1 MKLWRNFS
9 KLILKNRI
17 AIQLLKYALIIFL
30 VIFLGALGVLLVEF
44 QGEGYNF
51 YDAFWWALVTF
62 TTVGFGDLYPITF
75 WGRFIAMIVIL
86 LSLVLLAIFTAFIA
100 SSFIDVKLKERRGL
114 SDIKE
119 KKHILICGWNN
130 SSKRILEFLNKM
142 NPKNIPTVVLVN
154 ELAESEL
161 SAIQNNYSNL
171 NLKFIRGD
179 FTNRNI
185 LNKANVKEAN
195 HIILLYDESKPNSVP
210 SDERTIIAAHNIAYL
225 KIKGKISVQLKEEK
239 YSSTLQ
245 RDKIRN
251 VVIYDDVGG
260 DILANSTLNPA
271 VPDFIQETLKYA
283 DGKGFREINIPLEF
297 ISKTYDELFNFFKEK
312 KDLVLLGITSV
323 QPEFSIDN
331 VLSDDSSSIDTF
343 IKKQFELSNKKIK
356 TEERKNRIQVKPD
369 GSYII
374 QDTDKAIVL

>member
-154 ELAESEL
+154 ELPESEL

>member
-1 MKLWRNFS
+1 MKFRRDFS
-9 KLILKNRI
+9 KLISKNRI
-17 AIQLLKYALIIFL
+17 TVQLLKYALIIFL
-30 VIFLGALGVLLVEF
+30 VILLGALGVLLIEF
-44 QGEGYNF
+44 RGDGYNF

-86 LSLVLLAIFTAFIA
+86 LSLVILAIFTAFIA

-119 KKHILICGWNN
+119 KRHILICGWNN

-142 NPKNIPTVVLVN
+142 DPKNIPPVVLVN
-154 ELAESEL
+154 ELSESEL
-161 SAIQNNYSNL
+161 SAIQNNYSIL

-239 YSSTLQ
+239 YSSALQ
-245 RDKIRN
+245 RDRIRN
-251 VVIYDDVGG
+251 VIIYDDIGG

-283 DGKGFREINIPLEF
+283 DGKGFQEINIPLEF
-297 ISKTYDELFNFFKEK
+297 INKTYDELFDFFKEK
-312 KDLVLLGITSV
+312 KDLILLGITSV
-323 QPEFSIDN
+323 QPEFSIDS

-343 IKKQFELSNKKIK
+343 IKKQFELSKKKIK

-374 QDTDKAIVL
+374 QDTDRAIVL

>member
-9 KLILKNRI
+9 KIMTKNKI
-17 AIQLLKYALIIFL
+17 AIRLLKYALIIFL
-30 VIFLGALGVLLVEF
+30 VIFLGALGILLIEF
-44 QGEGYNF
+44 RGEGYNF

-86 LSLVLLAIFTAFIA
+86 LSLVILAIFTAFIA
-100 SSFIDVKLKERRGL
+100 SSFIDIKLKERRGL

-142 NPKNIPTVVLVN
+142 DPKNIPSVILVN

-161 SAIQNNYSNL
+161 SAIQNNYNIL

-185 LNKANVKEAN
+185 LNKANVKEAK

-251 VVIYDDVGG
+251 VIIYDDVGG

-271 VPDFIQETLKYA
+271 VPDFIQETLKYT
-283 DGKGFREINIPLEF
+283 DGKGFQEINIPIEF
-297 ISKTYDELFNFFKEK
+297 INKTYDELFDFFKEK
-312 KDLVLLGITSV
+312 KNLILLGITSV
-323 QPEFSIDN
+323 QPEFSIDS

-374 QDTDKAIVL
+374 QDTDRAIVL

>member
-1 MKLWRNFS
+1 
-9 KLILKNRI
+9 
-17 AIQLLKYALIIFL
+17 
-30 VIFLGALGVLLVEF
+30 
-44 QGEGYNF
+44 
-51 YDAFWWALVTF
+51 
-62 TTVGFGDLYPITF
+62 
-75 WGRFIAMIVIL
+75 MIVIL

-225 KIKGKISVQLKEEK
+225 KTRGKISVQLKEEK

-245 RDKIRN
+245 RDRIRN

-356 TEERKNRIQVKPD
+356 TEERKNLIQVKPD
-369 GSYII
+369 PSYII

>member
-1 MKLWRNFS
+1 VKFWRNFS

-30 VIFLGALGVLLVEF
+30 VIFLGALGVLLIEF
-44 QGEGYNF
+44 RGEGYNF

-225 KIKGKISVQLKEEK
+225 KTRGKISVQLKEEK

-245 RDKIRN
+245 RDRIRN

-297 ISKTYDELFNFFKEK
+297 INKTYDELFNFFKEK

-356 TEERKNRIQVKPD
+356 TEERKNLIQVKPD
-369 GSYII
+369 PSYII

>member
-1 MKLWRNFS
+1 M
-9 KLILKNRI
+9 
-17 AIQLLKYALIIFL
+17 LKYALIIFL
-30 VIFLGALGVLLVEF
+30 VIFLGALGVLLIEF
-44 QGEGYNF
+44 RGDGYNF

-86 LSLVLLAIFTAFIA
+86 LSLVILAIFTAFIA
-100 SSFIDVKLKERRGL
+100 SSFIDIKLKERRGL

-142 NPKNIPTVVLVN
+142 DPKNIPSVVLVN
-154 ELAESEL
+154 ELSESEL
-161 SAIQNNYSNL
+161 SAIQNNYSIL

-185 LNKANVKEAN
+185 LNKANIKEAK

-283 DGKGFREINIPLEF
+283 DGKGFQEINIPIEF
-297 ISKTYDELFNFFKEK
+297 INKTYDELFNFLKEK
-312 KDLVLLGITSV
+312 KDLILLGITSV
-323 QPEFSIDN
+323 QPEFSIDS
-331 VLSDDSSSIDTF
+331 VLSDDFSSIDTF

-374 QDTDKAIVL
+374 QDTDRAIVL

>member
-1 MKLWRNFS
+1 MIFWRNFS
-9 KLILKNRI
+9 KIISKKRI

-30 VIFLGALGVLLVEF
+30 VIFLGALGVLLIEF
-44 QGEGYNF
+44 RGDGYNF

-86 LSLVLLAIFTAFIA
+86 LSLVILAIFTAFIA
-100 SSFIDVKLKERRGL
+100 SSFIDIKLKERRGL

-142 NPKNIPTVVLVN
+142 DPKNIPSVVLVN
-154 ELAESEL
+154 ELSESEL
-161 SAIQNNYSNL
+161 SAIQNNYSIL

-185 LNKANVKEAN
+185 LNKANIKEAK

-283 DGKGFREINIPLEF
+283 DGKGFQEINIPIEF
-297 ISKTYDELFNFFKEK
+297 INKTYDELFNFLKEK
-312 KDLVLLGITSV
+312 KDLILLGITSV
-323 QPEFSIDN
+323 QPEFSIDS
-331 VLSDDSSSIDTF
+331 VLSDDFSSIDTF

-374 QDTDKAIVL
+374 QDTDRAIVL